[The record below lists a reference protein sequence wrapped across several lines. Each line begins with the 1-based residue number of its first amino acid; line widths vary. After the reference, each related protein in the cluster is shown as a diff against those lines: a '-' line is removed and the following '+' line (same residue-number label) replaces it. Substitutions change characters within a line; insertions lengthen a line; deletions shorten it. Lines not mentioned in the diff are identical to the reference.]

1 VKEAGWDETITVI
14 AFKNAPG
21 TGTVKMFTSMKG
33 APRGSLTTSQANSW
47 VFAIGDDWL
56 KSIPRTPG
64 SGQKVIHQAT
74 DSVGDTYWV
83 QATDAITPTK
93 GTSVTINDT
102 APTTDPYNLVLVEI
116 L

>member
-1 VKEAGWDETITVI
+1 
-14 AFKNAPG
+14 
-21 TGTVKMFTSMKG
+21 MKG
-33 APRGSLTTSQANSW
+33 APTGSLTTSQASSW

-56 KSIPRTPG
+56 KSIPRTLGPG
-64 SGQKVIHQAT
+64 QTLIHQAT

-83 QATDAITPTK
+83 QATNAITPTAC
-93 GTSVTINDT
+93 TSVTINDT